1 MRKHHSFASL
11 PCLLAPLP
19 PLTGTSTLRKQEMP
33 GPAPTTTP
41 QRQPQT
47 QNPPWLRRNVRPS
60 PNKWSTPLTSRPLT
74 SATLKKV
81 ATSSPRPLQDD
92 SAKTAVGDLPFW
104 KTIAEAWRQ
113 DQLNQARSR
122 WQRRVTSRP
131 PSETPPTPPSS
142 SSEASTEG
150 ASKTKTTTYSAEGA
164 PPHLATATANRS
176 PSDLSRASTRPET
189 SSAWPPRWWR
199 GLREQET
206 NPDPTLSSTT
216 SRKTTKKPRFPSPP
230 PRKTRGRRSA
240 WRYVT
245 EEEWKARQTVE
256 EEFHKIAAGM
266 THLGPCSARRATLY
280 PRLQTGSTAT

>member
-74 SATLKKV
+74 SETLKKV
-81 ATSSPRPLQDD
+81 AASSPRPLQDD
-92 SAKTAVGDLPFW
+92 SVKTAVGDLPFW
-104 KTIAEAWRQ
+104 KTIAEAWCQ

-131 PSETPPTPPSS
+131 PSETPPIPPSS
-142 SSEASTEG
+142 SSGASTGEASR
-150 ASKTKTTTYSAEGA
+150 TKTTIYNVEGA
-164 PPHLATATANRS
+164 TPPLTTTTANHS
-176 PSDLSRASTRPET
+176 PSDPSRASTPPGT
-189 SSAWPPRWWR
+189 SSAWPPR
-199 GLREQET
+199 
-206 NPDPTLSSTT
+206 
-216 SRKTTKKPRFPSPP
+216 
-230 PRKTRGRRSA
+230 
-240 WRYVT
+240 
-245 EEEWKARQTVE
+245 
-256 EEFHKIAAGM
+256 
-266 THLGPCSARRATLY
+266 
-280 PRLQTGSTAT
+280 